1 MLKGIVEPL
10 LKWYDTCRRILPWRE
25 EPDAYSVW
33 VSEIMLQQT
42 RVEAVKPFYTRFM
55 DALPDI
61 EALASCEEDR
71 LLKLWEGLGYYNR
84 VRNMQKA
91 ARIVAEEYGGRMPSD
106 YEKLL
111 KLPGIGPYTAG
122 AVASIAY
129 GIPVPAV
136 DGNVLRVLS
145 RVTAD
150 YEDIMKPS
158 MRRKME
164 EQIMEI
170 IPPDNAGKFTP
181 ALMELGAIICV
192 PNGAAKC
199 GECPLKDMCLAREK
213 GIVTELPQKAAKKP
227 RRIEQKTVFVLKDG
241 EKAAIRK
248 RPKKGLLPGLYE
260 LPNTEGH
267 LGMDEVVQ
275 FVKEQGMSPIRVK
288 RLSDSKHIFSHV
300 EWQMI
305 GYAVWI
311 EELEKKPEDGLIF
324 VEPQRTEREFPI
336 PAAFGAYTDYL
347 QIKLGQEKYESVKGR
362 KENEDFISGNTVL

>member
-42 RVEAVKPFYTRFM
+42 RVEAVKPFYARFM
-55 DALPDI
+55 EALPDI

-150 YEDIMKPS
+150 YEDITKPS

-170 IPPDNAGKFTP
+170 IPPDNAGKFTQ

-213 GIVTELPQKAAKKP
+213 GIVTELPQKAAKN
-227 RRIEQKTVFVLKDG
+227 R
-241 EKAAIRK
+241 
-248 RPKKGLLPGLYE
+248 
-260 LPNTEGH
+260 EG
-267 LGMDEVVQ
+267 
-275 FVKEQGMSPIRVK
+275 
-288 RLSDSKHIFSHV
+288 
-300 EWQMI
+300 
-305 GYAVWI
+305 
-311 EELEKKPEDGLIF
+311 
-324 VEPQRTEREFPI
+324 
-336 PAAFGAYTDYL
+336 
-347 QIKLGQEKYESVKGR
+347 
-362 KENEDFISGNTVL
+362 